1 MYQGGGA
8 GGSLNYKITNTLS
21 DTAAEN
27 TIYVNTTTAIK
38 QAYFQVSAP
47 TENLSTGDVWFATG
61 TRSPVAMNVVK
72 KGGVYLY
79 PSACQQ
85 WNGSA
90 WVSCTAK
97 TFLNGAW
104 VDWQQYL
111 YNEGQIYTDL
121 AGNLTAQS
129 WQPSQYSG
137 NGNALSISK
146 SSSSLTVKQT
156 KSQAQGLAYFTKEID
171 LTPFSVL
178 HFDGVLTNDAA
189 NVSNIQ
195 LISGTPTQYAAT
207 TSVVASYSIGGT
219 TTDCDISSINQS
231 VLIGVSFLPYYEG
244 TTTYVITSIYLKP

>member
-1 MYQGGGA
+1 
-8 GGSLNYKITNTLS
+8 
-21 DTAAEN
+21 
-27 TIYVNTTTAIK
+27 
-38 QAYFQVSAP
+38 
-47 TENLSTGDVWFATG
+47 
-61 TRSPVAMNVVK
+61 MNVVK

-85 WNGSA
+85 WDGNA

-97 TFLNGAW
+97 TFLNGEW

-111 YNEGQIYTDL
+111 YNEGQIYMDL
-121 AGNLTAQS
+121 AGDIKSQS

-137 NGNALSISK
+137 NGNALTVSQN
-146 SSSSLTVKQT
+146 SSSLTIKQT

-171 LTPFSVL
+171 LSPFSVL
-178 HFDGVLTNDAA
+178 HFDGTLTNDTATSSQ
-189 NVSNIQ
+189 VR

-207 TSVVASYSIGGT
+207 TSVVASYSIDAT

>member
-1 MYQGGGA
+1 MIYVLGGGA

-121 AGNLTAQS
+121 AGSIKSQS
-129 WQPSQYSG
+129 WGLSQYNDNGYALEVTQSASNIKLVSG
-137 NGNALSISK
+137 ESNDC
-146 SSSSLTVKQT
+146 
-156 KSQAQGLAYFTKEID
+156 GLAYFTKEID
-171 LTPFSVL
+171 LTPFSIL
-178 HFDGVLTNDAA
+178 HFDGTVTGGTYQLKA
-189 NVSNIQ
+189 Q
-195 LISGTPTQYAAT
+195 LISGTPTQYSAT
-207 TSVVASYSIGGT
+207 TSTVASYDIS

-231 VLIGVSFLPYYEG
+231 VRIGISALGFYNTAV
-244 TTTYVITSIYLKP
+244 TYVITSIYLKP

>member
-1 MYQGGGA
+1 MYQGGA

-27 TIYVNTTTAIK
+27 TIYVNTTIAIK

-121 AGNLTAQS
+121 AGSIKSQG
-129 WQPSQYSG
+129 WGQSQYND
-137 NGNALSISK
+137 NGNALTVSQG
-146 SSSSLTVKQT
+146 SSALTI
-156 KSQAQGLAYFTKEID
+156 AQNSTSNQVGLAYFTKEID
-171 LTPFSVL
+171 LTPFSIL
-178 HFDGVLTNDAA
+178 HFDGTVTGGTYQLKA
-189 NVSNIQ
+189 Q
-195 LISGTPTQYAAT
+195 LISGAPTSYSAT
-207 TSVVASYSIGGT
+207 TSTVASYDIS

-231 VLIGVSFLPYYEG
+231 VLIGISAIGFYNGTVSYK
-244 TTTYVITSIYLKP
+244 ITSIYLKP